1 MKLFLKIV
9 LLVITPFLLSAQN
22 YCNLKCETNIDS
34 ITGIPINEDL
44 QCTIPSLPNVKILA
58 HNVFETNST
67 MLKRY
72 WNIGVSR
79 HLKKT

>member
-34 ITGIPINEDL
+34 ITGIPIKIMGTGYFSHKL
-44 QCTIPSLPNVKILA
+44 QPFL
-58 HNVFETNST
+58 E
-67 MLKRY
+67 
-72 WNIGVSR
+72 
-79 HLKKT
+79 